1 MPSVG
6 TRRRV
11 DWLISYMTRY
21 LHCIVSGD
29 RTCSIAAW
37 DADTVD
43 AFVEAFPEAEKT
55 LIVYTVGPNS
65 SPMLNATAK
74 AAEKMGFLRAGSMG
88 NQDAKYY
95 GQKTWCRVW
104 TLTPKGLERYEV
116 LRKIKLAAAEKSSCP
131 T

>member
-1 MPSVG
+1 MKFTPD

-21 LHCIVSGD
+21 LHCIVEGD

-43 AFVEAFPEAEKT
+43 AFVTAFPEAEKT

-65 SPMLNATAK
+65 SPLLNRTAK
-74 AAEKMGFLRAGSMG
+74 AAEEMGYLKAGSIG

-95 GQKTWCRVW
+95 SQRTWCRVW
-104 TLTPKGLERYEV
+104 KLTPEGLKRYEV
-116 LRKIKLAAAEKSSCP
+116 LRKIKLEAASR
-131 T
+131 